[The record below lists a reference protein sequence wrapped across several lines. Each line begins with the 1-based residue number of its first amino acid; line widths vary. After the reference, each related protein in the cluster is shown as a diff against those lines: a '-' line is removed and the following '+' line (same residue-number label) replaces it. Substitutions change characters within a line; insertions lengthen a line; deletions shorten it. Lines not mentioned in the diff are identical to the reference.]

1 MVRRMAVVPSPS
13 RRGVLAGLGAALLA
27 PATAPALARADDAP
41 IRFEHVF
48 GETIVSRPARRVVSL
63 GYTTQ
68 DPLLALGVTPLATR
82 GWFGDE
88 PGGVWPWA
96 RDRLAGPVPVVLK
109 GALSIERVAALKP
122 DLIVGI
128 GSALSQ
134 AEYAALSRLAP
145 VLMQPAGENAYG
157 TPWDTTMTLIA
168 RAVGAEEPARVRIAE
183 TRAAFAAARARHPA
197 WAGASAVAA
206 YHHAGETGVFLPGDT
221 RARFLAEIGF
231 SVPPAIARLA
241 NGSFFAKLSPED
253 LSALDADLVMWIA
266 TADSAPDLAALPMRR
281 VLRAA
286 REGCEVF
293 AGGLLA
299 AALSF
304 GSVLSLPYALAALES
319 DLAAALD
326 GDPATPVASARKVG
340 LAP

>member
-1 MVRRMAVVPSPS
+1 MSSPS
-13 RRGVLAGLGAALLA
+13 RRGVLAGLGAALVAPFAA
-27 PATAPALARADDAP
+27 PARTRADDAP
-41 IRFEHVF
+41 IRFTHVY
-48 GETIVSRPARRVVSL
+48 GETVLPRPATRVVSL

-109 GALSIERVAALKP
+109 GALSIERVAALRP

-128 GSALSQ
+128 GSAIT
-134 AEYAALSRLAP
+134 ATEYAALSRLAP
-145 VLMQPAGENAYG
+145 VLMQPAGDNAYG
-157 TPWDTTMTLIA
+157 TPWDATTTLIA
-168 RAVGAEEPARVRIAE
+168 RAVGAEALAQTRVAE
-183 TRAAFAAARARHPA
+183 ARAAFGAARARHPT

-221 RARFLAEIGF
+221 RARFLAEVGF
-231 SVPPAIARLA
+231 AVPPAIARLA
-241 NGSFFAKLSPED
+241 KGSFFAKLSPED

-266 TADSAPDLAALPMRR
+266 TGDSAPDLAALPMRR
-281 VLRAA
+281 VLRAT
-286 REGCEVF
+286 REGREVF
-293 AGGLLA
+293 SGGLLA

-304 GSVLSLPYALAALES
+304 GSVLSLPYALAALEA

-340 LAP
+340 LVP